1 MNNQTENKF
10 FICDG
15 KFLNV
20 SNEILNLSFDETK
33 QQALILRNELLKI
46 TKTKLELISCS
57 GEILETVNKSDFYV
71 SFNSKDFT
79 IKGKDFKYNHNYNL
93 NNIIRYIEDEIK
105 NSYSLEK
112 ESFLYRELNKA
123 LSHLNIKRMNTAETY
138 KNYVLFRIENNSIE
152 YQILIYSNSDIKIN
166 FRINIRNEI
175 INSDNYN
182 QVIKGLQEEIKKA
195 KENIKKIKEKV
206 LNIKI
211 PTSYKL
217 I

>member
-10 FICDG
+10 FTVTG

-20 SNEILNLSFDETK
+20 SNEVLNLSFDEAK